1 VGLDTLDYLGHA
13 DLVDLY
19 RWLPLHYGRVD
30 ATVEYKFSGIGKAG
44 EKSRDG
50 QISGKRHNKRIKTPS
65 TNCYYHISQPTNQTK
80 SLNH

>member
-1 VGLDTLDYLGHA
+1 MLLGHA

-30 ATVEYKFSGIGKAG
+30 ATVEYKFSGRRVRKVGMGK
-44 EKSRDG
+44 
-50 QISGKRHNKRIKTPS
+50 SGKRHNKRIKTPS
-65 TNCYYHISQPTNQTK
+65 TNCYNHISQSTNQTK